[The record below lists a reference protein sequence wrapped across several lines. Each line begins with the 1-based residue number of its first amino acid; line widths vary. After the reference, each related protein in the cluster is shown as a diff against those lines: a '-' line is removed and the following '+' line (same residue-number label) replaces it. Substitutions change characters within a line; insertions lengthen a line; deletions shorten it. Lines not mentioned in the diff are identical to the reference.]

1 VQYLPL
7 LVPTTTDLLVP
18 TTVLDMVIHRYT
30 GVIVEDITA
39 KYRMRLTDIL
49 EYLKPRP
56 ITQTDA
62 FKAWFSGS
70 KIVDA
75 EGNPLVLYHGTSK
88 DVDFKAF
95 KLPKNGVWFTKDAG
109 SASDYAADND
119 SQNYRYD
126 GGTFVKTNTASR
138 VIPVYIKSLNPKY
151 YSAYPHELQTA
162 DAGESGVGYRKAQGN
177 LWTRLKAEG
186 HDAVIIGNFD
196 VVVVLGGPEQI
207 KSALGNRSFNPL
219 KKNIHEGW
227 GSRTA
232 T

>member
-1 VQYLPL
+1 
-7 LVPTTTDLLVP
+7 
-18 TTVLDMVIHRYT
+18 MVIHRYT